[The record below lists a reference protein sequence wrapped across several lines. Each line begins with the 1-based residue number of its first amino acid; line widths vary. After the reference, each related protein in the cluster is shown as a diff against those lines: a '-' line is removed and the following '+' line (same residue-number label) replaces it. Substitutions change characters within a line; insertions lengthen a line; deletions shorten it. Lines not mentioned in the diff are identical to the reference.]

1 MYLIHILGTIIIV
14 FIIML
19 GINYFFEHYDNL
31 DD

>member
-1 MYLIHILGTIIIV
+1 MDIIHTLGTIVII

-19 GINYFFEHYDNL
+19 GINYFFEHYDNS